1 MQTRK
6 DLLQAHRLMTQR
18 ASQALIL
25 GEPDTPEM
33 PLRRLN
39 VAAFMGVMVAVLVFA
54 GFGILG
60 LLSPGGAQGL
70 EQPGTII
77 IEKETG
83 ARYVWCQGSKL
94 CPVENYTSA
103 KLLAGSGQ
111 TGQRLVSRNSL
122 AKYDRGP
129 LLGIPGA
136 PDTLP
141 DPSKL
146 VKMPW
151 SVCVRAADLELS
163 GHTSFVTLVAGKSVG
178 GQPLKDDQAILVQA
192 DKQPWVIWRNK
203 RMRVSP
209 DEVPALTSTASVPE
223 VAGKW
228 LNALTAGSDF
238 KGPIVP
244 GLGGRTSGP
253 DGQGR
258 IGQIFTVA
266 NVTGSSSASYVLM
279 ADGLAQISD
288 IEAQLMKADP
298 ATRAAL
304 GAAANPTTLAPD
316 AYGRA
321 PKHAGNISSPD
332 LRGKMPTFAQYT
344 DASPLCSTYTDAS
357 GNTGAQVTVGAQLP
371 PPPASATGGA
381 NSVDQLIFPPGGAA
395 LAGVLP
401 STGKGAAVSTMY
413 LVTEGRRFALQSK
426 DVAPKL
432 GYSLTTDM
440 SMVPAG
446 VVELIPSGPVLDPTL
461 AAREVT
467 QASQPSTQPTG

>member
-6 DLLQAHRLMTQR
+6 DLLQAHRLMTHR

-54 GFGILG
+54 GFGIVG
-60 LLSPGGAQGL
+60 ILSPGGAQGL

-103 KLLAGSGQ
+103 KLLAGSSQ

-141 DPSKL
+141 DSNKL

-151 SVCVRAADLELS
+151 SVCVRAADLPLS
-163 GHTSFVTLVAGKSVG
+163 GHTSFVTLVAGKSIG
-178 GQPLKDDQAILVQA
+178 GQPLNDDEAILVQA
-192 DKQPWVIWRNK
+192 AKQPWVIWRNK

-223 VAGKW
+223 VAAKW
-228 LNALTAGSDF
+228 LNALTSGSDF
-238 KGPIVP
+238 KGPVVP
-244 GLGGRTSGP
+244 GLGGRVSGP
-253 DGQGR
+253 QGEGR
-258 IGQIFTVA
+258 MGQIFTVA

-279 ADGLAQISD
+279 ADGLARISD
-288 IEAQLMKADP
+288 IEAQLMKSDP
-298 ATRAAL
+298 STRAAL
-304 GAAANPTTLAPD
+304 GAAANPTNLAPD
-316 AYGRA
+316 AFSRA
-321 PKHAGNISSPD
+321 PKHVGNISSPD
-332 LRGKMPTFAQYT
+332 LQGKMPTFAQYADT
-344 DASPLCSTYTDAS
+344 SPLCATYADES
-357 GNTGAQVTVGAQLP
+357 GNKGAQVTVAAQLP
-371 PPPASATGGA
+371 APPDSAIGGD

-401 STGKGAAVSTMY
+401 STGKAGAVSTFY
-413 LVTEGRRFALQSK
+413 LVTEGRKFALQSK
-426 DVAPKL
+426 DVAQKL
-432 GYSLTTDM
+432 GYSADTDM
-440 SMVPAG
+440 SRVPAG
-446 VVELIPSGPVLDPTL
+446 VVELIPTGPVLDPSV
-461 AAREVT
+461 AARQVT
-467 QASQPSTQPTG
+467 QAGQPSTQPTG